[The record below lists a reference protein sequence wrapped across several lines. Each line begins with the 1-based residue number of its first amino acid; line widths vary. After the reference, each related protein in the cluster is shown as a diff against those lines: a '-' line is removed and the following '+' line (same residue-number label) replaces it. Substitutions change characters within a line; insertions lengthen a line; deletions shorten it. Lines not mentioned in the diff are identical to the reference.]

1 MPDGPVY
8 FAYARP
14 QPTDWHVVLAAPVAV
29 LDRPWTR
36 SLATLAAG
44 GGAGPLVAALLAA
57 PAVPPSTRPARPP
70 AGRPPRTP
78 ARRPRL
84 APVRGAHAP
93 APWAPAGASP
103 ASVPPASVTIVA
115 LDATGRRAAL
125 DAARAG
131 DTRFRVMAD
140 AAPVLVWL
148 AAPDARR
155 TWFNSQWLDFVGHR
169 LEEEIGAGWLAHVH
183 PDDRA
188 RCAEAA
194 TQDFAAQPRSP
205 LEYRLRRPDGIG
217 PWGPDDGV
225 PLYAPHGTFTRYA
238 GPR

>member
-44 GGAGPLVAALLAA
+44 GVAVLLVAMLLAP
-57 PAVPPSTRPARPP
+57 PAVRPITGSVSAP
-70 AGRPPRTP
+70 AGRPPAPP
-78 ARRPRL
+78 ARRRPPPPPPPPARPPPGR
-84 APVRGAHAP
+84 APPAP
-93 APWAPAGASP
+93 ARESPGALPP
-103 ASVPPASVTIVA
+103 ASAPPASVTIVA

-169 LEEEIGAGWLAHVH
+169 LGGEIGAGS
-183 PDDRA
+183 RA
-188 RCAEAA
+188 PPPPPARAPR
-194 TQDFAAQPRSP
+194 AQGAPPGLPAPRPSP
-205 LEYRLRRPDGIG
+205 LPSPPRP
-217 PWGPDDGV
+217 PQPV
-225 PLYAPHGTFTRYA
+225 SP
-238 GPR
+238 